1 MLGRDPI
8 QEGPLLGGP
17 RRARAPAAETV
28 PDIGPVAAQ
37 AAPHA
42 APQVDGPRDPASRAR
57 RRRWLGSAFAIALL
71 ALLGLN
77 WSAAIT
83 GRGAS
88 SFGWASSLKGA
99 VDALRGPPRIGLQV
113 GHLDAAAMPAE
124 LSKLR
129 TSTGATAGGLEEV
142 DVNHAVVRA
151 LAARLRR
158 DGFKV
163 DVFDATV
170 PPRYRADLVL
180 AVHADAS
187 PDPHREGYKSAHFL
201 PLRNRR
207 DPLLKLDIDRAMLTE
222 TPLGDDDRN
231 VSLDMLKY
239 YAFNARRFRH
249 ALAPGT
255 PALIV
260 ELGYLTNARDR
271 AYLERPQRAAQVLA
285 DGVVSYLHDVG
296 RIPAG
301 APGPAPDTSPRAGAG
316 TRTGARTGANSTAN
330 ADTSAPTP

>member
-17 RRARAPAAETV
+17 RRARTGAPATPPGLGPAAE
-28 PDIGPVAAQ
+28 PWPPAA
-37 AAPHA
+37 
-42 APQVDGPRDPASRAR
+42 DGPRAPRPPGR
-57 RRRWLGSAFAIALL
+57 RRRWLGGAFVIALL

-77 WSAAIT
+77 WSAAVT
-83 GRGAS
+83 GRGAPTA
-88 SFGWASSLKGA
+88 GWASSLKGA
-99 VDALRGPPRIGLQV
+99 VNALRGPPRIGLQV

-151 LAARLRR
+151 LAARLRH
-158 DGFKV
+158 DGFEV

-187 PDPHREGYKSAHFL
+187 PDPHREGYKSAHYL

-207 DPLLKLDIDRAMLTE
+207 DPLLKLAIDRAMLAG

-249 ALAPGT
+249 ALARGT

-260 ELGYLTNARDR
+260 ELGYLSNARDR
-271 AYLERPQRAAQVLA
+271 AYLERPQRAAQALA

-296 RIPAG
+296 RIPAD
-301 APGPAPDTSPRAGAG
+301 APKRATGAG
-316 TRTGARTGANSTAN
+316 TTGMTTDTTAPAR
-330 ADTSAPTP
+330 

>member
-17 RRARAPAAETV
+17 RRARADASASLPGPAPALEAW
-28 PDIGPVAAQ
+28 PPA
-37 AAPHA
+37 
-42 APQVDGPRDPASRAR
+42 VDEPPLRRPRAR
-57 RRRWLGSAFAIALL
+57 RRAWLSGGFAVALL
-71 ALLGLN
+71 TLLGLN
-77 WSAAIT
+77 WSAAVT
-83 GRGAS
+83 GRGVPSA
-88 SFGWASSLKGA
+88 GWVTNLRGA
-99 VDALRGPPRIGLQV
+99 VNALRGPPRIGLQV

-124 LSKLR
+124 LAKLR

-151 LAARLRR
+151 LAARLRG
-158 DGFKV
+158 DGFRV

-187 PDPHREGYKSAHFL
+187 TDPVREGYKSAHFL
-201 PLRNRR
+201 PLRNGR
-207 DPLLKLDIDRAMLTE
+207 DPLLKLAIDRAMLSG

-231 VSLDMLKY
+231 VSLDMLEY

-249 ALAPGT
+249 ALARST

-260 ELGYLTNARDR
+260 EVGYLTNPADR
-271 AYLERPQRAAQVLA
+271 AYLERPQRVAAVLA
-285 DGVVSYLHDVG
+285 DGVVNYLRDVG
-296 RIPAG
+296 RIPADAPLREAG
-301 APGPAPDTSPRAGAG
+301 PGTERPGPGGSAGGGGPGAG
-316 TRTGARTGANSTAN
+316 KPAR
-330 ADTSAPTP
+330 

>member
-1 MLGRDPI
+1 VR
-8 QEGPLLGGP
+8 
-17 RRARAPAAETV
+17 RRA
-28 PDIGPVAAQ
+28 
-37 AAPHA
+37 
-42 APQVDGPRDPASRAR
+42 
-57 RRRWLGSAFAIALL
+57 WLFGAFALALL
-71 ALLGLN
+71 TLLGLN
-77 WSAAIT
+77 WSAAVT
-83 GRGAS
+83 GRGAPS
-88 SFGWASSLKGA
+88 AGWVTSLRGA
-99 VDALRGPPRIGLQV
+99 VNALRGPPRIGLQV

-124 LSKLR
+124 LAKLR

-151 LAARLRR
+151 LAARLRN

-187 PDPHREGYKSAHFL
+187 ADPRREGYKSAHFV
-201 PLRNRR
+201 PLRNGR
-207 DPLLKLDIDRAMLTE
+207 DPLLKLDVDRAMLSR

-249 ALAPGT
+249 ALARGT

-260 ELGYLTNARDR
+260 ELGYLTNPGDR
-271 AYLERPQRAAQVLA
+271 AYLEQPGRVAAVLA
-285 DGVVSYLHDVG
+285 DGVVNYLHDVG
-296 RIPAG
+296 RIPADAPLRATDPGSGG
-301 APGPAPDTSPRAGAG
+301 AARAGRGSGDPSGPG
-316 TRTGARTGANSTAN
+316 TTAR
-330 ADTSAPTP
+330 

>member
-17 RRARAPAAETV
+17 RRARVSAPETMPDAGPGTRHGPAAPPKAPPAPA
-28 PDIGPVAAQ
+28 P
-37 AAPHA
+37 
-42 APQVDGPRDPASRAR
+42 VDGPRAPGPRAR

-77 WSAAIT
+77 WSAAVT

-88 SFGWASSLKGA
+88 SVAWVSSLKGA

-151 LAARLRR
+151 LASRLRR

-187 PDPHREGYKSAHFL
+187 PDPSREGYKSAHFL

-207 DPLLKLDIDRAMLTE
+207 DPLLKLDIDRAMLTG

-260 ELGYLTNARDR
+260 ELGYLTNPRDR

-296 RIPAG
+296 RIPAS
-301 APGPAPDTSPRAGAG
+301 APSPAHRTTPRAG
-316 TRTGARTGANSTAN
+316 TTSRAN
-330 ADTSAPTP
+330 ARANTGTSASTP